1 MIPFC
6 WLRVDYTRHKH
17 IFLSVIL
24 DEIKN
29 DNPVELFGNFKYES
43 STSSGKTGNYAIVAY
58 ELDCKDL
65 DSWEFKCHLCW
76 RWRNE
81 VVVTEYVLGSIF
93 SFSCK

>member
-1 MIPFC
+1 MNI
-6 WLRVDYTRHKH
+6 LKLAILINTVG
-17 IFLSVIL
+17 VIATSIHG
-24 DEIKN
+24 EAN

-43 STSSGKTGNYAIVAY
+43 STSSGKTGNHAIVTY
-58 ELDCKDL
+58 ESDCKDL
-65 DSWEFKCHLCW
+65 DSWVFKCHLGW